1 MRYAPNKD
9 KTTANTVG
17 FSPMFAK
24 PWNALV
30 KSIGFGFA
38 NGPPPP
44 NIVRCRV
51 SHIVFSSVVS
61 SEGYIKN
68 VSVLT
73 NLFPDLGI
81 KAWVQVIFTPRYNA
95 FENLCSANIFLIKI
109 RKRNTKKS
117 CEICSELTIKTP
129 ERRQWR
135 RSGVFIINFEHIS
148 QLLYCFYCWLWRGK
162 CLLWKPS
169 MRPT

>member
-1 MRYAPNKD
+1 MRYTPNND

-51 SHIVFSSVVS
+51 SHIVFSNVVS
-61 SEGYIKN
+61 SEGYIKK
-68 VSVLT
+68 VSIST
-73 NLFPDLGI
+73 NLFQDLGI
-81 KAWVQVIFTPRYNA
+81 KAWIQGFFTSLCD
-95 FENLCSANIFLIKI
+95 NLEKFCLANIYLFKV
-109 RKRNTKKS
+109 RNRNTKKS
-117 CEICSELTIKTP
+117 CEICPEVTIKTS

-135 RSGVFIINFEHIS
+135 CSSVFIVNFERTS
-148 QLLYCFYCWLWRGK
+148 QL
-162 CLLWKPS
+162 S
-169 MRPT
+169 